1 MIERRT
7 SLLRAYRCVL
17 CALFLALACVQPA
30 GAEGLAPGN
39 YCLSCHP
46 AGDPALSAVAEWQ
59 AADAASA
66 SAPVTPAEAAC
77 PGVKAYL
84 EQLLYTEQLLV
95 ATERAGAEAGSS
107 AAASQA
113 NRLAAFRE
121 GYEALR
127 QAPVTSL
134 DAFTAQ
140 AQQVRFHGNKVY
152 AAFHAAVDAARQKW
166 VLLFAALVTL
176 AVLGS
181 LAWGLR
187 NILAMTASTAHW
199 LKGWRPGWRIAA
211 VTGLVFLLFALPLFR
226 VPTVAVEMPT
236 VEQQAVQTALDTSDR
251 VADTADRALA
261 RAWMLAR
268 VGAAWAQLDPDQGEV
283 ALDAALAA
291 ARDAQ
296 GYADAL
302 WGQAQAAQEAAI
314 GSIASQDDAVLLAD
328 RLASMRA
335 RAWGLRLIAAEWA
348 AVDGARAAEIMAEA
362 QALTGRNRTAYGQ
375 VDLAAIAVDWTRIDP
390 GQAAS
395 AAAAVTD
402 AALRSRAEGM
412 IAGAGTASPAPYV
425 LRTDRVLTPG
435 ADVASARELLLTLES
450 EADKAEVLRFIAGS
464 TGAQED
470 FDAAL
475 AMALAGR
482 VRGDP
487 LAPAEASL
495 ALAKA
500 MLPVNE
506 AMARTA
512 FAQAF
517 DISQKIAVTYK

>member
-7 SLLRAYRCVL
+7 SLLRTYWCVL
-17 CALFLALACVQPA
+17 CVLFLALACVQPA
-30 GAEGLAPGN
+30 GAQVLAPGN
-39 YCLSCHP
+39 YCVSCHP
-46 AGDPALSAVAEWQ
+46 AGDPALSMVAEWQ
-59 AADAASA
+59 AADADAASA
-66 SAPVTPAEAAC
+66 SVTAAEATC
-77 PGVKAYL
+77 PGVKAYR
-84 EQLLYTEQLLV
+84 EQLLYTEQLLA
-95 ATERAGAEAGSS
+95 ATERAGAEAG
-107 AAASQA
+107 ARATASQA

-134 DAFTAQ
+134 DAFTSQ
-140 AQQVRFHGNKVY
+140 AQQVRFQGNKVY
-152 AAFHAAVDAARQKW
+152 AAFHAAIDTARQNW

-176 AVLGS
+176 VVLGS

-187 NILAMTASTAHW
+187 NTLVAASSKPHW
-199 LKGWRPGWRIAA
+199 LKSWRPGWRTAA

-226 VPTVAVEMPT
+226 VPTAAVEMPT

-268 VGAAWAQLDPDQGEV
+268 VGAAWAQLDPDQGRV
-283 ALDAALAA
+283 ALDAALTA
-291 ARDAQ
+291 ARDTQ

-314 GSIASQDDAVLLAD
+314 GSIASQDDAVLLAE

-335 RAWGLRLIAAEWA
+335 RAWGLRLIAAEWV

-362 QALTGRNRTAYGQ
+362 QALAERNPTAYGL

-390 GQAAS
+390 GQAAG
-395 AAAAVTD
+395 AAAGVTD

-412 IAGAGTASPAPYV
+412 IARAGTSPPAPYV
-425 LRTDRVLTPG
+425 LRTDRVLPPG
-435 ADVASARELLLTLES
+435 AGVASARELLLTLES
-450 EADKAEVLRFIAGS
+450 EADKAEVLRFIAAS

-475 AMALAGR
+475 SMALAGR

-500 MLPVNE
+500 MLPVDE
-506 AMARTA
+506 AMARAA